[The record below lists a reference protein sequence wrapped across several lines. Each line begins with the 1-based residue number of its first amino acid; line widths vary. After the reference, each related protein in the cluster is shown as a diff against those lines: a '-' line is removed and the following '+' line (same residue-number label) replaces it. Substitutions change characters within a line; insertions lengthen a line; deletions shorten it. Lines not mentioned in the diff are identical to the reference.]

1 MSVFS
6 FKMKIPAVLSPIMV
20 KFCRMHKPWVSQCV
34 LSSTVWKG
42 AQAWVKIGLLHVG
55 FLQFSCLI
63 YLCVCVG
70 VDSFFNLPVLTNTLV
85 KSLDKFSFS
94 CALGCPDPIPTHLGS
109 VPIFFPGY
117 LSLVLL
123 LSISFLHFRW
133 TRRSWL
139 THASLLPSL
148 LHFLHTGIKRS
159 CTQRILSSESCQ
171 LFSVPWEQ
179 FPRGCHSLIP

>member
-20 KFCRMHKPWVSQCV
+20 KFCRMHKPWVSLCV

-94 CALGCPDPIPTHLGS
+94 CALACPDPIPTHLGS

-123 LSISFLHFRW
+123 LEHFLLTLQVDQEVLTDPCQSPAFLASFL
-133 TRRSWL
+133 
-139 THASLLPSL
+139 TH
-148 LHFLHTGIKRS
+148 GN
-159 CTQRILSSESCQ
+159 
-171 LFSVPWEQ
+171 
-179 FPRGCHSLIP
+179 